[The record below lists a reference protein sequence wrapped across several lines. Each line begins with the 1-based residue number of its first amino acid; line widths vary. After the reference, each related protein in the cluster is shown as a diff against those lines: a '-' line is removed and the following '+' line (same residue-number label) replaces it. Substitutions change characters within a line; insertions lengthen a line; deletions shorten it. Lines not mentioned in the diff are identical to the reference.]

1 MARPLTS
8 ACASLTNAHG
18 KYSHIARQTGFQVS
32 CDIVLHQGAE
42 AYPKIL
48 PICRERLRKIRAA
61 CPNILLQCLVRGA
74 NGVGYTSYADN
85 VVEEFVVLA
94 AKNGMDVFRI
104 FDCFNIV
111 DNMRVCIDAVKKT
124 GKVAEVN

>member
-1 MARPLTS
+1 MLL
-8 ACASLTNAHG
+8 C
-18 KYSHIARQTGFQVS
+18 II
-32 CDIVLHQGAE
+32 D
-42 AYPKIL
+42 
-48 PICRERLRKIRAA
+48 RERLRKIRAA

-124 GKVAEVN
+124 GKVAEVCFNLSFISVLLVWPNWSASSFIGLHLLHWQCSYLLHL

>member
-1 MARPLTS
+1 MHTFHYTSNYKLLMPLTLS
-8 ACASLTNAHG
+8 IYKSCAYT
-18 KYSHIARQTGFQVS
+18 YTQSHIHTLMHS
-32 CDIVLHQGAE
+32 
-42 AYPKIL
+42 AYTY
-48 PICRERLRKIRAA
+48 RERLRKIRAA

-124 GKVAEVN
+124 GKVAEVG